1 MTKSILAVAAVGAAA
16 VLAACSSSV
25 GGKGSGSPTTGAA
38 SSPLG
43 MSLSLSAPLTPAALP
58 DPCSLLTRAEA
69 EALAG
74 TKLNAAD
81 SAGPGGT
88 KTLCQYTGLPT
99 GPTAQVEILIGDGV
113 QSALQIDQVNLKHP
127 FRTVPGIGD
136 QTLEED
142 DNIFIH
148 KGSNWVQINLVLL
161 NDPAQNRAALEKA
174 AQQIVARLP

>member
-1 MTKSILAVAAVGAAA
+1 MSKSILAVAAVGAAA

-25 GGKGSGSPTTGAA
+25 GGKGSGSPTTGAS

-43 MSLSLSAPLTPAALP
+43 TSLSLSAPLTPAALP
-58 DPCSLLTRAEA
+58 DPCSLLTQAEA

-74 TKLNAAD
+74 TKLNPAD

-127 FRTVPGIGD
+127 FRTVPGIGA